1 MLEHPSQI
9 IATRMA
15 SAAESRTVQP
25 MLSVQVRNMGTRLF
39 WIWFWFVPESMVV
52 MALWASGRGCS
63 DMTKAGKQPMST
75 PLNLRGLAHSH
86 GNEVVEMFGH
96 CGFLDTRQ
104 KGTFTAKGAKEENLT
119 TDNTDWTDFHG

>member
-9 IATRMA
+9 IATRMP

-52 MALWASGRGCS
+52 MALWAS
-63 DMTKAGKQPMST
+63 A
-75 PLNLRGLAHSH
+75 A
-86 GNEVVEMFGH
+86 V
-96 CGFLDTRQ
+96 
-104 KGTFTAKGAKEENLT
+104 AAI
-119 TDNTDWTDFHG
+119 